1 MTVTRRTDQIYPEL
15 VKLRRDLHRYPETGF
30 EEFRT
35 TEKIIR
41 FLKDYG
47 ISNIQRPLS
56 TGLIADIIH
65 RKDAGFIALRADI
78 DALPITDLKTVTYHS
93 RNKGICHA
101 CGHDI
106 HTAVVSGVGAV
117 SRPADISLQHNIRL
131 IFQPAEEPIPSG
143 APRMIAENV
152 LENVETV
159 WAMHVDPA
167 LPLGTVSLTSGW
179 VNAQS
184 IRLHWNIKGK
194 GGHSARP
201 HLAKN
206 PIIPGTMIIERVNNF
221 VNHQKESLPVPF
233 AFSFTQFLSGSAY
246 NAIPDR
252 AEILGTLRITDIETT
267 KIFYAGFK
275 DINRYIEKESGV
287 SIDFTVQSGSPPV
300 INDTEIISRFSKTDL
315 HEFGIRVKQ
324 ENNYRSMGGDDF
336 GWYLQKVP
344 GAMIRFGTAESSKAP
359 ALHTGLFDAPE
370 QVIDFAVLFFAHQIL
385 NWSEKAT
392 SRT

>member
-1 MTVTRRTDQIYPEL
+1 
-15 VKLRRDLHRYPETGF
+15 LRRVLHRDPETGF

-35 TEKIIR
+35 TEKIVS
-41 FLKDYG
+41 FLKACG
-47 ISNIQRPLS
+47 ISHIQRPLS
-56 TGLIADIIH
+56 TGLVADIIH

-106 HTAVVSGVGAV
+106 HTAVMAGVGAI
-117 SRPADISLQHNIRL
+117 SRPEDINLQLNIRL

-143 APRMIAENV
+143 APRMISENV
-152 LENVETV
+152 LENVGTI
-159 WAMHVDPA
+159 WALHVDPI
-167 LPLGTVSLTSGW
+167 LPLGTVSLTPGW

-184 IRLHWNIKGK
+184 VRLHWNIKGK

-201 HLAKN
+201 QLAKS
-206 PIIPGTMIIERVNNF
+206 PIIAGTRIIEQVNNF

-233 AFSFTQFLSGSAY
+233 TFSFTQFLSGSAY

-252 AEILGTLRITDIETT
+252 AEILGTLRITNTETS
-267 KIFYAGFK
+267 KVFFAGFQ
-275 DINRYIEKESGV
+275 DINRHVELESGI
-287 SIDFTVQSGSPPV
+287 SIDFSVQSGSPPV
-300 INDTEIISRFSKTDL
+300 INDGEIISRFSKADL
-315 HEFGIRVKQ
+315 REFGILVKL

-344 GAMIRFGTAESSKAP
+344 GVMIRFGTAEGSKAP

-370 QVIDFAVLFFAHQIL
+370 EVIRFAVLFFAYQIMK
-385 NWSEKAT
+385 WSDT
-392 SRT
+392 STS